1 MCVAVCV
8 ELLLLLLSSGRRG
21 TKHALVVVGAELLL
35 LSDYRRRGSRHVC
48 AAVDV
53 ELVMSWD

>member
-1 MCVAVCV
+1 VCRCRCGTVVVV
-8 ELLLLLLSSGRRG
+8 ELLSSWNY
-21 TKHALVVVGAELLL
+21 ASWAVVGAELLL